1 MINVSLVTKCTLD
14 IICATA
20 FGHISD
26 AVHNPKDELA
36 EAYHNFSLQTSKSS
50 MRFLRMI
57 ISTVGFYIAKVLI
70 FFIAI
75 MALPGCERFFSSPWP
90 YKYRHIFRNIPGLA
104 FLEEYLSNMNRVK
117 VFAAAIVKQRI
128 AEAQEAMD
136 SGGSIKGKKDV
147 MSLLI
152 QARMREEGEAGY
164 RMSDEEMVE
173 QVVCVYSDHIVR

>member
-1 MINVSLVTKCTLD
+1 
-14 IICATA
+14 
-20 FGHISD
+20 
-26 AVHNPKDELA
+26 
-36 EAYHNFSLQTSKSS
+36 
-50 MRFLRMI
+50 
-57 ISTVGFYIAKVLI
+57 
-70 FFIAI
+70 
-75 MALPGCERFFSSPWP
+75 
-90 YKYRHIFRNIPGLA
+90 
-104 FLEEYLSNMNRVK
+104 MNRVK

-173 QVVCVYSDHIVR
+173 QVVCVYSDHIVRQLTNCS